1 MANHQ
6 KEMTTEQLNLIKAEA
21 KKLDKFFDQE
31 WNKLLNL
38 IAKDIDLEE
47 FSEKFHEHQMQAK
60 KN

>member
-1 MANHQ
+1 M
-6 KEMTTEQLNLIKAEA
+6 IKTEA

-47 FSEKFHEHQMQAK
+47 FSEKFNEH
-60 KN
+60 

>member
-47 FSEKFHEHQMQAK
+47 YLYVWT
-60 KN
+60 